1 MADGMDPLIFRY
13 FAIMVVTAPVPTYTR
28 TAGNNLYVIYGNA
41 DDRQIPRHVRLPI
54 PLRPTM
60 APSLTSTLESI
71 IDNIDRKKYA
81 EASMPHTE
89 FMSYRTRTGIGAY
102 ARATTVEARAAFS
115 VFAVMARGPSAAVG
129 VHAGL
134 LSGMSAYLSLE
145 VVKAQVQ
152 VAGLDIGVGVDV
164 VSKGVSVGWTSAAI
178 SLAILGFGLSSAS
191 SAEQPSWP
199 SLNVSVSLL

>member
-1 MADGMDPLIFRY
+1 MY
-13 FAIMVVTAPVPTYTR
+13 
-28 TAGNNLYVIYGNA
+28 TAGNNVYVPVYVYE
-41 DDRQIPRHVRLPI
+41 DRQIARHVNLPI

-60 APSLTSTLESI
+60 APSLTSTLENI
-71 IDNIDRKKYA
+71 IDNIDRKRYA
-81 EASMPHTE
+81 EVTMPHTE
-89 FMSYRTRTGIGAY
+89 YMRYRTRTGIGAY

-115 VFAVMARGPSAAVG
+115 VFSAIARGPTAAVG

-134 LSGMSAYLSLE
+134 LSGVSAYLSLE
-145 VVKAQVQ
+145 VVKAHVQ

-164 VSKGVSVGWTSAAI
+164 LSKGASVSWTSAAI

-191 SAEQPSWP
+191 SAEKSPWP